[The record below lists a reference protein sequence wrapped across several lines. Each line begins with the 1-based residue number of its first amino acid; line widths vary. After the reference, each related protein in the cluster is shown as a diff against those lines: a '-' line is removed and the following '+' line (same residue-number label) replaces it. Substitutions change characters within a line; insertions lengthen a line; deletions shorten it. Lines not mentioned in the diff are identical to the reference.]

1 LNKRRLWSAVYLL
14 AWLNFMAFL
23 VGTVLLGDALNG
35 YVDNGHYF
43 LYSKF
48 HRPHVYVEVSRALYT
63 YSWWHGLS
71 AFASILIAAV
81 SAAMLSDDPPTV
93 AGLKADL
100 KEFPR
105 ALSPM
110 RLGIFARALWDAAG
124 SHWRELLPFWLAPT
138 YFVLM
143 WNLGTPLFGRVLTG
157 TVLVPF
163 PMFWAFIRAG
173 RLFARGDL
181 SFAQT
186 LVWVI
191 LMPLLVL
198 VLLVPLLK
206 NVLIPGTD

>member
-1 LNKRRLWSAVYLL
+1 MMVKFGYSDAL
-14 AWLNFMAFL
+14 ATGAIAAGGTLGILIPPSTIMVIYGIMTGTSIGKLFAAGIIPGIL

-124 SHWRELLPFWLAPT
+124 S
-138 YFVLM
+138 
-143 WNLGTPLFGRVLTG
+143 
-157 TVLVPF
+157 
-163 PMFWAFIRAG
+163 
-173 RLFARGDL
+173 
-181 SFAQT
+181 
-186 LVWVI
+186 
-191 LMPLLVL
+191 
-198 VLLVPLLK
+198 
-206 NVLIPGTD
+206 